1 MSRIG
6 PQSPLSD
13 GDWHRLHP
21 LTPLLRGGLFLIV
34 VIGFLLANLRDRLLQ
49 LVLPESAPGENPQ
62 PDPVEFVLS
71 HNLVLVA
78 ILAVLAVA
86 AVLVAGFWLSWRFHA
101 FRITGDDVEV
111 RSGVVFRTQRRAPLD
126 RVQGVNLTRP
136 LFARLLGLAKLE
148 VVGAGVDANV
158 RLEYLATARA
168 EAVRADILRLAS
180 GRALQPVPPAG
191 SDSPPPG
198 AIGVLERAVAGILSG
213 PEEPVDDLPSVVSIP
228 PGRVVGSFLLR
239 ESTILTVVIGA
250 GLLVWSLVVE
260 PWLLLA
266 LIPGIVA
273 MGAYLVRTI
282 TRTLRYAIAPTP
294 HGVRIVFGLT
304 TTVTEV
310 LPPGRV
316 HAVEI
321 RQPLL
326 WRGPGW
332 WTVSVNRLS
341 GSQGQDAARAFTA
354 VLPVGT
360 RADAERVVALLL
372 PDLDPQERELIFAR
386 GLLAVGSD
394 PFTTTPPRARVQ
406 RPVSWR
412 RNGYSLGSTALFLR
426 RGRIWRSLAVVPLA
440 RMQSIA
446 VHQGP
451 WDRMLDVAALRAHT
465 VAGTVFTGV
474 GAIGRADA
482 LAVFEEAEARAL
494 RLAAADRSHRW
505 AREPVSGGAAG

>member
-1 MSRIG
+1 MSEIATR
-6 PQSPLSD
+6 SPLSD
-13 GDWHRLHP
+13 GTWHRLHP

-34 VIGFLLANLRDRLLQ
+34 VIGFVLANLRDRLLQ
-49 LVLPESAPGENPQ
+49 LLLPEREPGENTQ
-62 PDPVEFVLS
+62 PDPVQFVLS

-78 ILAVLAVA
+78 VLAVLAVA

-111 RSGVVFRTQRRAPLD
+111 RSGIVFRTQRRAPLD

-136 LFARLLGLAKLE
+136 LIARLLGLAKLE

-158 RLEYLATARA
+158 RLEYLATTSA

-180 GRALQPVPPAG
+180 GRALQPAAPDGFAA
-191 SDSPPPG
+191 PPG
-198 AIGVLERAVAGILSG
+198 AIATVERAVAGILSG
-213 PEEPVDDLPSVVSIP
+213 PEQPVDDPPSVVSIP
-228 PGRVVGSFLLR
+228 TGRVVGSFLLR
-239 ESTILTVVIGA
+239 ESTILTVLMGA
-250 GLLVWSLVVE
+250 GLLAWSLMVE
-260 PWLLLA
+260 PWMLLA
-266 LIPGIVA
+266 LIPGLIA
-273 MGAYLVRTI
+273 MGAYLARTI
-282 TRTLRYAIAPTP
+282 ARTLRYAIAPTP

-316 HAVEI
+316 HAVQV

-332 WTVSVNRLS
+332 WTVTVNRLS
-341 GSQGQDAARAFTA
+341 GAHGEDAARAFTA

-372 PDLDPQERELIFAR
+372 PDLDAGERELIFAR
-386 GLLAVGSD
+386 GLLGGDSG
-394 PFTTTPPRARVQ
+394 PFTTTPARARIQ

-412 RNGYSLGSTALFLR
+412 RNGYALGPTALFLR
-426 RGRIWRSLAVVPLA
+426 RGRIWRSLTVVPLA

-451 WDRMLDVAALRAHT
+451 WDRMLDVAAIRAHT
-465 VAGTVFTGV
+465 VAGAVFTGV
-474 GAIGRADA
+474 GALARTDA
-482 LAVFEEAEARAL
+482 LAVFEEAQARAL
-494 RLAAADRSHRW
+494 VLAAADRSHRW
-505 AREPVSGGAAG
+505 ALEPASGRAAG